1 MGKNFDM
8 MFPSNT
14 RFLTSIL
21 SLSSAFS
28 IPPLDANACTCILFV
43 GIWTLEKILCLVPH
57 NQFNS
62 VNAAFSSLTITFRKF
77 ADEKGPFPFFLQHMF
92 LGCPMPKQKKN
103 FKPQY
108 LSYAFC
114 HTWPILA
121 LN

>member
-14 RFLTSIL
+14 RFPTPYLHYQVH
-21 SLSSAFS
+21 FP
-28 IPPLDANACTCILFV
+28 IPPLDADACTCILFF
-43 GIWTLEKILCLVPH
+43 GIRTLEKILCLVPH